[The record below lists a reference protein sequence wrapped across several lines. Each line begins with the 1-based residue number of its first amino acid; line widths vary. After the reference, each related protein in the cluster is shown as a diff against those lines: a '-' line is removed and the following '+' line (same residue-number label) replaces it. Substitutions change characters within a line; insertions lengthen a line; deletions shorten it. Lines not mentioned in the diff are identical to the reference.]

1 MRLLRTDTTLKLDW
15 VNDEN
20 YPKYAALSHTWGPD
34 ELKYS
39 DIISGGSIRVL
50 PENFRDKKG
59 FQKVARLAEL
69 ASSDGYDFCWID
81 TVCIDDGSSA
91 ELGEALNSMYRWY
104 YNAAVCYIFLDDF
117 EWEQTTPN
125 SNSASQACLSPSR
138 FKSCRWF
145 KRGWT
150 LQELIASRNRKFYDK
165 NGFDIGSAAK
175 EIGIDLD
182 RIIEEQT
189 GIELA
194 ILRHEKSP
202 KDVNVATRMR
212 WAAGR
217 ETTRGED
224 IAWCLVGIF
233 DIHMPMSYGE
243 GRKKAF
249 RRLQEEIL
257 KTSSDESIFAWQS
270 NHPARLK
277 LGLLAESPDQFYD
290 CR

>member
-1 MRLLRTDTTLKLDW
+1 M
-15 VNDEN
+15 
-20 YPKYAALSHTWGPD
+20 
-34 ELKYS
+34 
-39 DIISGGSIRVL
+39 
-50 PENFRDKKG
+50 
-59 FQKVARLAEL
+59 
-69 ASSDGYDFCWID
+69 
-81 TVCIDDGSSA
+81 
-91 ELGEALNSMYRWY
+91 
-104 YNAAVCYIFLDDF
+104 
-117 EWEQTTPN
+117 
-125 SNSASQACLSPSR
+125 
-138 FKSCRWF
+138 
-145 KRGWT
+145 
-150 LQELIASRNRKFYDK
+150 
-165 NGFDIGSAAK
+165 
-175 EIGIDLD
+175 D

-290 CR
+290 CRDMVLSSSLAPKPFRCTAIPGGFMVSFCMRESTQYSRNRAYTVFLNCKDAKGRCPTFVIVQVGRQR